1 MPTSNSKVNFH
12 FISTTAPA
20 SYDANTVY
28 FDNINH
34 TLKVGENV
42 IANQSFR
49 PVALEYSAGTTYD
62 GATGT
67 ASISAAQ
74 IYQTYLNNSDQSR
87 IVATVAS
94 NGGYNELP
102 LVHAATNHAIF
113 ATLEYN
119 KCENQYSLVENGPA
133 NLLNPQI
140 IYMIIYD
147 SGGTSYY
154 FIREVDLSS
163 SSEGPIEIKLSDP
176 GYYSQYEG
184 TGVNIPHTGPSWA
197 ELHTAGAATKEIH
210 LIINNGGYNKE
221 RYTSYSLDDDAEMFC
236 FFAPARS
243 NMIGFYWISQNGTDY
258 NVTYDP
264 FPNATT
270 SSY

>member
-49 PVALEYSAGTTYD
+49 PVALEYSAGTVYD

-67 ASISAAQ
+67 ASVSAAQ
-74 IYQTYLNNSDQSR
+74 IYQAYLNNSDQSR

-113 ATLEYN
+113 AALEYN
-119 KCENQYSLVENGPA
+119 KCENQYSLIKSPSDVSY
-133 NLLNPQI
+133 LNPQI
-140 IYMIIYD
+140 IYVVVYD
-147 SGGTSYY
+147 SDGSSYY
-154 FIREVDLSS
+154 FIKEVDLSS
-163 SSEGPIEIKLSDP
+163 SKGPLEIKLS
-176 GYYSQYEG
+176 SSG
-184 TGVNIPHTGPSWA
+184 TLPAYAGTEVNIPHTGPSWTVLHSAGDRA
-197 ELHTAGAATKEIH
+197 EEIH
-210 LIINNGGYNKE
+210 IVLDDGAYL
-221 RYTSYSLDDDAEMFC
+221 RARFTCYSLDNDAEVFY
-236 FFAPARS
+236 FFAPEQS
-243 NMIGFYWISQNGTDY
+243 HIMGFYKVWQNGTGY

>member
-49 PVALEYSAGTTYD
+49 PVALEYSAGTAYD

-113 ATLEYN
+113 AALEYN
-119 KCENQYSLVENGPA
+119 KCENQYSLIESPSDVSY
-133 NLLNPQI
+133 LNPQI
-140 IYMIIYD
+140 IYVVVYD
-147 SGGTSYY
+147 SYGSSYY
-154 FIREVDLSS
+154 FIKEVDLSS
-163 SSEGPIEIKLSDP
+163 SGGGGSSSEEILLGQTPLTLTEDASKL
-176 GYYSQYEG
+176 
-184 TGVNIPHTGPSWA
+184 
-197 ELHTAGAATKEIH
+197 
-210 LIINNGGYNKE
+210 
-221 RYTSYSLDDDAEMFC
+221 
-236 FFAPARS
+236 
-243 NMIGFYWISQNGTDY
+243 
-258 NVTYDP
+258 
-264 FPNATT
+264 
-270 SSY
+270 